1 VKTWKI
7 TAVTVALLLAGCGG
21 EDPAGSQESPQN
33 DPQAFENAA
42 AGSGA
47 RVTAAPPE
55 KTRGSSEPLRTLT
68 IEASGGEEV
77 EVRVEI
83 ADAPDEQAMGLM
95 NRTAL
100 GENRGMLFVFPSEE
114 ERSFWM
120 KNTLIPL
127 SIAYID
133 AEARIVDIQ
142 DMKALDDDPPHY
154 VSSKPA
160 LHALEVNKGFFDER
174 GVKVGDRVRLP
185 E

>member
-1 VKTWKI
+1 MKTRKI
-7 TAVTVALLLAGCGG
+7 AAVTLALLLAGCGG
-21 EDPAGSQESPQN
+21 EDPAGSQKSPQN
-33 DPQAFENAA
+33 DLQAFENAA

-100 GENRGMLFVFPSEE
+100 GEHRGMLFVFPSEE

-154 VSSKPA
+154 VSAKPA

>member
-7 TAVTVALLLAGCGG
+7 AAVTLALLLAGCSG
-21 EDPAGSQESPQN
+21 EDPAGSQKSPQN
-33 DPQAFENAA
+33 DSQAFESAA
-42 AGSGA
+42 AGSGS
-47 RVTAAPPE
+47 RFTAAPPE
-55 KTRGSSEPLRTLT
+55 KSRGSSEPLRTLT

-77 EVRVEI
+77 EVQVEI

-100 GENRGMLFVFPSEE
+100 GEGRGMLFVFPSEE

-154 VSSKPA
+154 VSAKPA
-160 LHALEVNKGFFDER
+160 LYALEVNKGFFDER
-174 GVKVGDRVRLP
+174 DVNVGDRVRLP